1 MANAYTNTNTN
12 MTTST
17 GLTPGM
23 QTYYNR
29 ELLRTFEPNLV
40 HLQFGENYRMPMNS
54 GITMN
59 MRKMIPVAAKTTA
72 LEEGNPGDGK
82 MLAEVAVTTTI
93 QQFGDYARC
102 SDWLDMVHLD
112 ENITRRVQR
121 FGDAGARSVDALVR
135 DELAT
140 CTNVIYAGGKTA
152 RAQLTA
158 ADKLTSRELR
168 KAVRTL
174 KKNLAE
180 KFNGYY
186 VAIVGPDTVYDL
198 QEDDAWVKV
207 SEYQDKE
214 NIYTGEVGRL
224 FGIRFVESTEAKI
237 FEGAGASSADVA
249 SRMPPTCISARSS
262 AATRTA
268 AMASRRRRAVAASS
282 EPSATQLSIT
292 SVITASSPK
301 MPPFSAASAIS
312 GTAIRARVGWPPR
325 FVHCQE
331 GHPRRGARG
340 PDSTRRPRRPAR
352 RLSP

>member
-29 ELLRTFEPNLV
+29 ELLRTFEPHLV

-158 ADKLTSRELR
+158 ADKLTSKELR

-237 FEGAGASSADVA
+237 FEGVGASGADVA
-249 SRMPPTCISARSS
+249 SVIVLGRYAYGLTSLKGNKPRVIVKTAGSA
-262 AATRTA
+262 
-268 AMASRRRRAVAASS
+268 
-282 EPSATQLSIT
+282 
-292 SVITASSPK
+292 
-301 MPPFSAASAIS
+301 
-312 GTAIRARVGWPPR
+312 GTADPLDQISTVGWKLDGFAAKLLQPEFAVR
-325 FVHCQE
+325 IECGFT
-331 GHPRRGARG
+331 A
-340 PDSTRRPRRPAR
+340 
-352 RLSP
+352 

>member
-29 ELLRTFEPNLV
+29 ELLRTFEPHLV

-93 QQFGDYARC
+93 KQFGDYARC

-237 FEGAGASSADVA
+237 FEGAGASGADVA
-249 SRMPPTCISARSS
+249 SVIVLGRYAYGLTSLKGAKPRVIVKPAGSA
-262 AATRTA
+262 
-268 AMASRRRRAVAASS
+268 
-282 EPSATQLSIT
+282 
-292 SVITASSPK
+292 
-301 MPPFSAASAIS
+301 
-312 GTAIRARVGWPPR
+312 GTADPIDQISTVGWKLDGFAAKLLQPEFAVR
-325 FVHCQE
+325 IECGFT
-331 GHPRRGARG
+331 A
-340 PDSTRRPRRPAR
+340 
-352 RLSP
+352 

>member
-121 FGDAGARSVDALVR
+121 FGDAGARSVDAMVR

-158 ADKLTSRELR
+158 ADKLTSKELR

-249 SRMPPTCISARSS
+249 SVIVLGRYAYGLTSLKGNKPRVVVKTAGSA
-262 AATRTA
+262 
-268 AMASRRRRAVAASS
+268 
-282 EPSATQLSIT
+282 
-292 SVITASSPK
+292 
-301 MPPFSAASAIS
+301 
-312 GTAIRARVGWPPR
+312 GTADPLDQISTVGWKLDGFAAKLLQPGFAVR
-325 FVHCQE
+325 IECGFT
-331 GHPRRGARG
+331 A
-340 PDSTRRPRRPAR
+340 
-352 RLSP
+352 

>member
-121 FGDAGARSVDALVR
+121 FGEAGARSVDALVR

-158 ADKLTSRELR
+158 ADKLTSKELR

-249 SRMPPTCISARSS
+249 SVIVLGRYAYGLTSLKGNKPRVVVKTAGSA
-262 AATRTA
+262 
-268 AMASRRRRAVAASS
+268 
-282 EPSATQLSIT
+282 
-292 SVITASSPK
+292 
-301 MPPFSAASAIS
+301 
-312 GTAIRARVGWPPR
+312 GTADPLDQISTVGWKLDGFAAKLLQPEFAVR
-325 FVHCQE
+325 IECGFT
-331 GHPRRGARG
+331 A
-340 PDSTRRPRRPAR
+340 
-352 RLSP
+352 